1 MREKVLIGWLNSH
14 PQVTELDVWTVMAI
28 LGCGY
33 ATAKRTLE
41 ALCLQGILEKE
52 GRKYI
57 LPSRK

>member
-1 MREKVLIGWLNSH
+1 MKEKILIGWLNSH
-14 PQVTELDVWTVMAI
+14 QDISELDVWMAMAI